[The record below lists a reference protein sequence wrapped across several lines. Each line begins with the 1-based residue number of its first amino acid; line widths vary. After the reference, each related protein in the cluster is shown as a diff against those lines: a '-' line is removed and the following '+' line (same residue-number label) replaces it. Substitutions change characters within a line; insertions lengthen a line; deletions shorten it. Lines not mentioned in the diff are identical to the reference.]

1 MARSLENLQKQ
12 YNSAASAGP
21 MGGGPGPGRGPGRG
35 PGSGRGPMAATNSF
49 QGKPADTKGTI
60 VRIFSYVGKY
70 WKRLI
75 LVLLC
80 WRAATCSG
88 PS

>member
-21 MGGGPGPGRGPGRG
+21 MGGGPGPGPGRGPGRG

-49 QGKPADTKGTI
+49 QG
-60 VRIFSYVGKY
+60 
-70 WKRLI
+70 
-75 LVLLC
+75 
-80 WRAATCSG
+80 
-88 PS
+88 